1 MITDPRIARTAC
13 HDVSVVVVE
22 DHDDSREFL
31 VLELQTFGARVIGAR
46 NATQALR
53 YMRTVKP
60 DVLVTD
66 LSMPEQDGFELLQ
79 ELRSSP
85 YLKNVPAIAITGHG
99 DLREKVG
106 RSGFQ
111 WFMRQP
117 IDALELCRVIGALTR
132 GGRAHPE

>member
-22 DHDDSREFL
+22 DH
-31 VLELQTFGARVIGAR
+31 
-46 NATQALR
+46 
-53 YMRTVKP
+53 MRTVKP

-66 LSMPEQDGFELLQ
+66 LSMPEQALSFF
-79 ELRSSP
+79 RSFAP
-85 YLKNVPAIAITGHG
+85 PLKNVPAIAVTGHG

-111 WFMRQP
+111 WFMRKP

-132 GGRAHPE
+132 GGRAA